1 MKKNLLFACLAIF
14 ISFALFGQQQVP
26 NGDFENWETH
36 VLGFENPLGWDTPNA
51 SLALF
56 GLTPVVPSDDAAH
69 GSFSALLESKLL
81 SATDGGQFVIP
92 GVVTLGTFVVDYVN
106 LTATLEGGV
115 PFSDRPLAL
124 KGSYKNFP
132 ASGDSTM
139 VVVIFT
145 RYLPAKGKRD
155 TIGVG
160 AMFSSAVMDTW
171 TEFSVPINFFNEES
185 PDTMNINIVSSNMVL
200 PNKDSYMFVDNLSF
214 EYEAGISDQG
224 QFVETMV
231 FPNPAADHL
240 ILRFSNSVEGLLQ
253 VFSNEGQLVQ
263 KQAIRGS
270 QHTLDVSELVPG
282 TYYFSLTKGNT
293 RVGSGKFMISR

>member
-1 MKKNLLFACLAIF
+1 MKKNVLFACLAIF
-14 ISFALFGQQQVP
+14 LSFALFGQQQVP
-26 NGDFENWETH
+26 NGDFEDWETH
-36 VLGFENPLGWDTPNA
+36 VLGFENPVGWDTPNA

-56 GLTPVVPSDDAAH
+56 GLTPVVPSDDAAY

-81 SATDGGQFVIP
+81 STTDGGQFVIP
-92 GVVTLGTFVVDYVN
+92 GVVTLGTFVVDYIN

-155 TIGVG
+155 TIGIG
-160 AMFSSAVMDTW
+160 SMFGSATVDTW
-171 TEFSVPINFFNEES
+171 TEFSVPINFFNEEA
-185 PDTMNINIVSSNMVL
+185 PDTMNINIVSSNMIF
-200 PNKDSYMFVDNLSF
+200 PNKDSYMFVDNLTF
-214 EYEAGISDQG
+214 EYEAGIPDQG
-224 QFVETMV
+224 QFVETMI

-240 ILRFSNSVEGLLQ
+240 SITFGNNVEGLLQ
-253 VFSNEGQLVQ
+253 VFSNDGQQVE
-263 KQAIRGS
+263 KQTINGS
-270 QHTLDVSELVPG
+270 QHLLDVSTFVPG
-282 TYYFSLTKGNT
+282 TYFFSVTNGNKKIS
-293 RVGSGKFMISR
+293 SGKFMISR